1 MTHVLDVRDLVC
13 PLPVLRANKKMRSLD
28 PGEILEVLA
37 TDRSAVQDF
46 QIYCQ
51 RTRNELLDWD
61 EAGGIFRFRIRIFGK
76 CMSE

>member
-13 PLPVLRANKKMRSLD
+13 PLPVLRANKRMRTLD
-28 PGEILEVLA
+28 PGEILEVLV

-46 QIYCQ
+46 EIYCQ

-61 EAGGIFRFRIRIFGK
+61 EVGGIFRFRIRKFGK
-76 CMSE
+76 CISK